1 MKTIFEFKKGD
12 KITRIKPANGF
23 GDRSYMG
30 DELVLIGI
38 ANGQIYFKNNN
49 RFMSNMLGEDHILN
63 VALDLWSEGWIEYI
77 DPKTLLEGQE
87 DVISN
92 LSIEKQIE
100 RAVENEDYELA
111 EKLKRKLG

>member
-38 ANGQIYFKNNN
+38 ANGQIYFKNNKGA
-49 RFMSNMLGEDHILN
+49 F
-63 VALDLWSEGWIEYI
+63 SE
-77 DPKTLLEGQE
+77 
-87 DVISN
+87 
-92 LSIEKQIE
+92 
-100 RAVENEDYELA
+100 
-111 EKLKRKLG
+111 

>member
-1 MKTIFEFKKGD
+1 MSKENKTDAKQ
-12 KITRIKPANGF
+12 T
-23 GDRSYMG
+23 
-30 DELVLIGI
+30 
-38 ANGQIYFKNNN
+38 
-49 RFMSNMLGEDHILN
+49 LN

-77 DPKTLLEGQE
+77 DQKTLLEGQE

-111 EKLKRKLG
+111 ERLKRKLG

>member
-49 RFMSNMLGEDHILN
+49 SFMNSILGEEHISN

-77 DPKTLLEGQE
+77 DPKTLIEGQE

-100 RAVENEDYELA
+100 KAVENED
-111 EKLKRKLG
+111 

>member
-49 RFMSNMLGEDHILN
+49 RFMSSMLGEEHISN
-63 VALDLWSEGWIEYI
+63 VSLDLWSEGWIEYI

-100 RAVENEDYELA
+100 KAVENEDYKLA
-111 EKLKRKLG
+111 ERLKRKLG

>member
-1 MKTIFEFKKGD
+1 
-12 KITRIKPANGF
+12 
-23 GDRSYMG
+23 
-30 DELVLIGI
+30 
-38 ANGQIYFKNNN
+38 
-49 RFMSNMLGEDHILN
+49 MSNMLGEDHISN

-100 RAVENEDYELA
+100 RAVDNEDYELA

>member
-49 RFMSNMLGEDHILN
+49 RFMNNILGEEHISN
-63 VALDLWSEGWIEYI
+63 VALDLWSEGWIEYV

-100 RAVENEDYELA
+100 IAVENEDYELA
-111 EKLKRKLG
+111 ERLKRKLG

>member
-49 RFMSNMLGEDHILN
+49 RFINNILGEEHISN
-63 VALDLWSEGWIEYI
+63 VALDLWSEGWIEYV

-100 RAVENEDYELA
+100 IAVENEDYELA
-111 EKLKRKLG
+111 ERLKRKLG

>member
-49 RFMSNMLGEDHILN
+49 RFMNNILGEEHISN
-63 VALDLWSEGWIEYI
+63 VALELWSEGWIEYV

-100 RAVENEDYELA
+100 IAVENEDYELA
-111 EKLKRKLG
+111 ERLKRKLG

>member
-30 DELVLIGI
+30 DELVFIDI

-49 RFMSNMLGEDHILN
+49 RFMSNMLGDNYISS
-63 VALDLWSEGWIEYI
+63 VSLDLWSEGWIEYV
-77 DPKTLLEGQE
+77 DPKTLLE
-87 DVISN
+87 
-92 LSIEKQIE
+92 
-100 RAVENEDYELA
+100 
-111 EKLKRKLG
+111 